1 MNANI
6 TPYEREHNVNQRD
19 KQAQVDRQ
27 TKEVKISEWPFSL
40 FTKPKQV
47 DYAISSNFA

>member
-19 KQAQVDRQ
+19 KQAQVDEKK
-27 TKEVKISEWPFSL
+27 KE
-40 FTKPKQV
+40 
-47 DYAISSNFA
+47 